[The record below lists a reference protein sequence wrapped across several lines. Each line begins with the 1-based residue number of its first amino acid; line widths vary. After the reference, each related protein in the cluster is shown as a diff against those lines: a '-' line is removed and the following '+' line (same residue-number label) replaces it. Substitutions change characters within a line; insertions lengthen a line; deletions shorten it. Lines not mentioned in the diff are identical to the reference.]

1 MPITDVPPPGVWA
14 SSPDLEVIPVDT
26 IVAAGAP
33 LTADM
38 AVASLPPPL
47 ALLPLGVAVATG
59 VSGAAALATATA
71 EPLAPLLP
79 PLVVSSSSPVVVLS
93 VLAAPRRDLENLPP
107 FILEGSEGE
116 EMEAEEWH
124 LIKVASDRADKS
136 LGTMECILLNF
147 REVASIARSSMTGD
161 IIPHGSVGAFF
172 IRFSLLENSSS
183 RLSWSFFRSSQ
194 RLFSPPMDGGGAA
207 GRAVG
212 GREADCFVTLLH

>member
-124 LIKVASDRADKS
+124 LIKAASDRAYKS
-136 LGTMECILLNF
+136 LEVVECFLRNF
-147 REVASIARSSMTGD
+147 GEAVSIFRTSMKWD
-161 IIPHGSVGAFF
+161 IIPMA
-172 IRFSLLENSSS
+172 R
-183 RLSWSFFRSSQ
+183 
-194 RLFSPPMDGGGAA
+194 
-207 GRAVG
+207 
-212 GREADCFVTLLH
+212 